1 MDKFLCRLAIYKSWT
16 CCKISLL
23 FLWFFESTSNSQL
36 LCLVG
41 IVRDNSGL
49 IPMSHFALDI
59 LWDETATCL
68 RSPLLL
74 LKNVKSWRLQELTF
88 RNVDTFST
96 ICTHHN
102 IPYHQLNVLM
112 KQKSEKQSTERGRS
126 IELGDGE
133 QFSNSHI
140 SN

>member
-16 CCKISLL
+16 CCKISFL
-23 FLWFFESTSNSQL
+23 FLQFSESASDSQ

-49 IPMSHFALDI
+49 IPMLLFALDI
-59 LWDETATCL
+59 RWDETATCL
-68 RSPLLL
+68 QSPLLW

-140 SN
+140 IN